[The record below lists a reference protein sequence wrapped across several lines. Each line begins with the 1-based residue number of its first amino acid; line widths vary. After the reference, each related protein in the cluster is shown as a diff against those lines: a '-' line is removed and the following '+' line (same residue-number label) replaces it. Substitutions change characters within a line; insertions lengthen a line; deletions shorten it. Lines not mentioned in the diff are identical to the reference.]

1 MKIICAVDEL
11 WVMAKCGE
19 TMGFSGLATG
29 ASAVK
34 RPSSPTFVD
43 AAYLPKALRS
53 QRWSGHENHLC
64 G

>member
-1 MKIICAVDEL
+1 MRDIIMD
-11 WVMAKCGE
+11 K
-19 TMGFSGLATG
+19 TMVPPELATG

-34 RPSSPTFVD
+34 RPSSPMFVD

-53 QRWSGHENHLC
+53 QPWSGHENHLC